1 MKLFTKF
8 GYVLGLF
15 LSFYSCSQEETL
27 IGQGNDTEAR
37 FICTNDAM
45 ITVEQSR
52 STETVFI
59 PQQSGDNVM
68 QVSITESPWR
78 GEEPSSRGGITG
90 DELDWIRPQDGA
102 EQIAIYI
109 AKNPQNGVTFTD
121 ELSNMAY
128 NPYTRLIRPYG
139 KWTESGEEYKQTL
152 VDVDDFIKGLF
163 NKGASTLSFYGY
175 TIRPSDKT
183 TGQADLYYKPT
194 SVVSKIDESNL
205 TNKLVSFSFTPF
217 GRLQTDENIYYHDL
231 MYCIGETKDNA
242 DTGRYGNQNM
252 PANHSIQMHF
262 RHAFTLLN
270 FTINKGNYRSESCII
285 SGLKVNGSLVYDE
298 GVIDLL
304 NGMITPDKQ
313 SENTGGKEISREI
326 SPTQITASNPYKT
339 GMIVIPVDIPAN
351 AADDAFKITCKIDG
365 IDYSCSLKGVEL
377 KSGFKYNVNL
387 TINPPGETILNLW
400 DGLGKAEVINGSE
413 VNKTYSNK
421 GQYIVGD
428 EVKGDK
434 LKITPANG
442 YVLSQVR
449 MNNQPISIQN
459 NENEVEFKYANE
471 GENVIYD
478 VIFVPSSG
486 WYAAPGNMTLHLDGK
501 WNDRYNGSEQQ
512 LSSYWHDL
520 SGSGNDGVLNK
531 FNLSN
536 RITNSSVDQTLHK
549 DDKSGVDVSNT
560 SLYTSFSMSGWDGK
574 GLKYDGVDDIV
585 SFTSDVNGEFTME
598 FYVCVEKVQVGQHPR
613 FNAEPSTA
621 DDSYPAFY
629 FAGTGNQSTKSAMFA
644 ESRGV
649 GLYGLGID
657 AHTWNVPFDGN
668 NIFQLDFVYKRESH
682 KESCG
687 YTIENGK
694 PQNCQPG
701 TVYCY
706 INGASEPAYSYSVH
720 VVPDANSF
728 MSSLGNRIVD
738 NSRGMNATFYSYII
752 YDKALS
758 IEEISQNFDMNTKR
772 FGTTK

>member
-1 MKLFTKF
+1 MRLFTKF

-15 LSFYSCSQEETL
+15 LSFYSCSQEENMT
-27 IGQGNDTEAR
+27 GQVNETEAR

-45 ITVEQSR
+45 VTVVPSR
-52 STETVFI
+52 AAETVFI
-59 PQQSGDNVM
+59 PQQAGDNIM
-68 QVSITESPWR
+68 QVSITETPWC
-78 GEEPSSRGGITG
+78 GEKVSSRGGITG
-90 DELDWIRPQDGA
+90 DELDWIRPEDGA

-109 AKNPQNGVTFTD
+109 AKNPQNGIDFTT

-128 NPYTRLIRPYG
+128 NPYTRMIRPYK
-139 KWTESGEEYKQTL
+139 KWTEEGEEFRDDLT
-152 VDVDDFIKGLF
+152 DVDTYIQGLF
-163 NKGASTLSFYGY
+163 NDGVTNLSFYGY

-205 TNKLVSFSFTPF
+205 TNEKVSFSFTPF
-217 GRLQTDENIYYHDL
+217 GKLQTDENIYYHDL
-231 MYCIGETKDNA
+231 MYCIGESKDNA
-242 DTGRYGNQNM
+242 GTGRYGNQNM

-270 FTINKGNYRSESCII
+270 FTINKGNYRGGNCII
-285 SGLKVNGSLVYDE
+285 SGLKVNGSYIYDE
-298 GVIDLL
+298 GEIELL
-304 NGMITPDKQ
+304 NGQITPNTYSQ
-313 SENTGGKEISREI
+313 NTGGKEMSREI
-326 SPTQITASNPYKT
+326 SPTPITESNPYKT
-339 GMIVIPVDIPAN
+339 GMIVIPVNIPDG

-400 DGLGKAEVINGSE
+400 DGLGSVEVVNNGS
-413 VNKTYSNK
+413 VNTTYNNV
-421 GQYIVGD
+421 GQHIVGD
-428 EVKGDK
+428 EVSGNK
-434 LKITPANG
+434 LKITPADG
-442 YVLSQVR
+442 YMLSQVR
-449 MNNQPISIQN
+449 MNNKLVSIEN
-459 NENEVEFKYANE
+459 NEMIDFKYALE

-486 WYAAPGNMTLHLDGK
+486 WYAAPESMTLHFDGK
-501 WNDRYNGSEQQ
+501 WNDRYHAAEQQ

-531 FNLSN
+531 FNLTSK
-536 RITNSSVDQTLHK
+536 IANSQVDQTEHP
-549 DDKSGVDVSNT
+549 DDVSGVDVSQ
-560 SLYTSFSMSGWDGK
+560 SGLYKSFSMSGWDGE

-613 FNAEPSTA
+613 FNAEPENA

-629 FAGTGNQSTKSAMFA
+629 FAGTGNADTKDPMFA
-644 ESRGV
+644 ESRTV

-657 AHTWNVPFDGN
+657 LHTWSVGFDGY
-668 NIFQLDFVYKRESH
+668 NICQLDFVYKRKNHERACD
-682 KESCG
+682 K
-687 YTIENGK
+687 NG
-694 PQNCQPG
+694 CEPG
-701 TVYCY
+701 IVYCY
-706 INGASEPAYSYSVH
+706 LNGEEKYTYNVH

-752 YDKALS
+752 YDKALDKS
-758 IEEISQNFDMNTKR
+758 EINKNYEMNKTR

>member
-27 IGQGNDTEAR
+27 IGQENETEAR

-109 AKNPQNGVTFTD
+109 AKNSGTTFTN

-128 NPYTRLIRPYG
+128 NPYTRLIRPWR
-139 KWTESGEEYKQTL
+139 KWTESGEEYKNDL

-163 NKGASTLSFYGY
+163 NQDASTLSFYGY

-242 DTGRYGNQNM
+242 GTGRYGNQNM

-262 RHAFTLLN
+262 RHAFALLN

-285 SGLKVNGSLVYDE
+285 SGLKVNGTLVYDE
-298 GVIDLL
+298 GEIDLL
-304 NGMITPDKQ
+304 NGMIAPDKE

-400 DGLGKAEVINGSE
+400 DGLGTADVINDGV
-413 VNKTYSNK
+413 VNTTYSNK

-428 EVKGDK
+428 EVKGGK

-459 NENEVEFKYANE
+459 NEVEFKYANE

-531 FNLSN
+531 FNLASK
-536 RITNSSVDQTLHK
+536 ITPTVMDQSI
-549 DDKSGVDVSNT
+549 KSGDSDGVTVSPT
-560 SLYTSFSMSGWDGK
+560 HLYDSFSKSGWDGK

-585 SFTSDVNGEFTME
+585 SFTSDVMGAFTME

-613 FNAEPSTA
+613 FNAEPETA
-621 DDSYPAFY
+621 DDSYPSFY
-629 FAGTGNQSTKSAMFA
+629 FNGTENGTTKLRLYKDA
-644 ESRGV
+644 RDV
-649 GLYGLGID
+649 GLYGLGVD
-657 AHTWNVPFDGN
+657 DRPWKGVTFDGS
-668 NIFQLDFVYKRESH
+668 NIHQLDFVYTPENH
-682 KESCG
+682 SCS
-687 YTIENGK
+687 YEDCK
-694 PQNCQPG
+694 PG
-701 TVYCY
+701 TVTFYL
-706 INGASEPAYSYSVH
+706 NGEKYGSSLKVH
-720 VVPDANSF
+720 SIPNKELF

-752 YDKALS
+752 YDKALGTS
-758 IEEISQNFDMNTKR
+758 EITQNYTMNKKR
-772 FGTTK
+772 FGTTKLD